1 MPYKH
6 FKESEIKDLNG
17 GLVMMLDQ
25 ARELAGIPF
34 VITSGFRTADQNALD
49 NGVPDSAHMKGLAV
63 DLRCRNSNERFL
75 ILKAL
80 FAVGFVRIGDEVDH
94 IHCDI
99 DTIKDVNVVF
109 LK

>member
-1 MPYKH
+1 MYKY
-6 FKESEIKDLNG
+6 FKDSEIKDLNG

-25 ARELAGIPF
+25 ARGLAGIPF
-34 VITSGFRTADQNALD
+34 VITSGYRTAEHSIEVGGYADD
-49 NGVPDSAHMKGLAV
+49 PHTKGLAV
-63 DLRCRNSNERFL
+63 DLRCRNSRERFL

-80 FAVGFVRIGDEVDH
+80 FDVGFVRIGEEVDH

-99 DTIKDVNVVF
+99 DTLKDTNVVF

>member
-1 MPYKH
+1 MYKY
-6 FKESEIKDLNG
+6 FKDSEIKNLNG

-34 VITSGFRTADQNALD
+34 VITSGYRTEEQNKKAG
-49 NGVPDSAHMKGLAV
+49 GVNDSSHLKGLGV
-63 DLRCRNSNERFL
+63 DLRCRNSRDRFL

-80 FAVGFVRIGDEVDH
+80 ITVGFVRIGVEENH

-99 DTIKDVNVVF
+99 DTLKDVNVIWR
-109 LK
+109 